1 MDKYK
6 ELMDK
11 ISMREE
17 AKKEARGI
25 YGKMF
30 SEQKRGDSMRRKIIR
45 PVGAAAACLAIL
57 IAANAA
63 LQHYDRKNIQGEQT
77 SDVVKTTGA
86 VIQEKIADQVK
97 NAFSIKVSAAELSK
111 EKAVPLIS
119 EEKDIQDAGE
129 ASVVDVDKI
138 ASGHALSGDGKTVDY
153 SINVPISCEGNNIEK
168 ITYKINKGTF
178 QLVGAKGESPVLSG
192 KKKTGNLNFPINA
205 SEDHDQIWYYEE
217 FTIAYDKQPGKIYD
231 LNICGRGKDNGNIFQ
246 QHSLKTLKKGED
258 DLFGDTLIT
267 CTVQFKDGTEQT
279 ANIKVGTEILK
290 DCEVY
295 PDEEKFKRSDM
306 ENHKSVFI
314 TYQLQ

>member
-11 ISMREE
+11 ISMHEE
-17 AKKEARGI
+17 AKKEVRGI

-30 SEQKRGDSMRRKIIR
+30 SEQKRGDSMRKKIMR
-45 PVGAAAACLAIL
+45 PVGAVAACLAIL

-77 SDVVKTTGA
+77 SDVVKTTSA

-97 NAFSIKVSAAELSK
+97 NAFSIKVSAAELSR
-111 EKAVPLIS
+111 EKAVPLVS
-119 EEKDIQDAGE
+119 EEKDIQDAE
-129 ASVVDVDKI
+129 ETAVVDVNRF
-138 ASGHALSGDGKTVDY
+138 AAGHALSGDGKTVDY
-153 SINVPISCEGNNIEK
+153 SISIPIICEGDNIEK

-178 QLVGAKGESPVLSG
+178 QLVGRKGESPVLSG
-192 KKKTGNLNFPINA
+192 KKKKGNLNFPINA
-205 SEDHDQIWYYEE
+205 SADHDQMWYYQE
-217 FTIAYDKQPGKIYD
+217 FTIAYDKQKTYD

-258 DLFGDTLIT
+258 DLFGDTLIN
-267 CTVQFKDGTEQT
+267 CTVQFKDGSEQT
-279 ANIKVGTEILK
+279 AKIKVGTEILK
-290 DCEVY
+290 SSEVY

-306 ENHKSVFI
+306 KNHKNLFI